1 MAGQATIAGGP
12 QPPATRFMHPSAQTS
27 PTAPE
32 AMLPSGSL
40 AATVAPVTDES
51 GFAALRP
58 AWNAVAAQ
66 RPDLSVFARHEWFD
80 AAWQWR
86 RDSAKLNV
94 LTWSER
100 GQVRAILPMV
110 ARSVTGL
117 AGNVREL
124 SFLTV
129 PDTQIC
135 DMLVA
140 SPDRAR
146 AAQAFAA
153 YLAARRHDWVAM
165 RLAYLRPDST
175 VATALAPALAVAG
188 CAVATAATPGNPFIS
203 LRGDWAAY
211 YAGRSRRL
219 KKANNLA
226 ANRLAK
232 AGDVRIDW
240 LEPGVPDAGRLA
252 EFVEG
257 IVEISR
263 NSWKEETGTTLDR
276 PGPGAFIRRLS
287 ALASERGWLSLWILA
302 LDGRPLAMEYQ
313 LVHDGNVH
321 ALRSDFRRGHE
332 EISPGSHLSRTML
345 ERLFAR
351 GYTRYYMGPG
361 NNAYKYR
368 WAEDADPQVAVTL
381 YSSSLAG
388 RVLGTWERRMKPRLS
403 ALRARLAKSPPSAA
417 ETTED

>member
-1 MAGQATIAGGP
+1 MTPVAP
-12 QPPATRFMHPSAQTS
+12 TS
-27 PTAPE
+27 PTVPDALH
-32 AMLPSGSL
+32 AFGSC
-40 AATVAPVTDES
+40 AAEVALVADES
-51 GFAALRP
+51 AFAALRP
-58 AWNAVAAQ
+58 AWNAIAAQ

-86 RDSAKLNV
+86 KDGAGLNV
-94 LTWSER
+94 LTWADR

-110 ARSVTGL
+110 VHGL
-117 AGNVREL
+117 KGRAGGVREFSL
-124 SFLTV
+124 LTV
-129 PDTQIC
+129 PDTQVC
-135 DMLVA
+135 DLLVA
-140 SPDRAR
+140 APDRTR
-146 AAQAFAA
+146 AARAFAA
-153 YLAARRHDWVAM
+153 HLVARRRDWAAM

-175 VATALAPALAVAG
+175 IATVLAPALASAG
-188 CAVATAATPGNPFIS
+188 CTVAHAATPGNPYIS

-232 AGDVRIDW
+232 AGNVRIDW
-240 LEPGVPDAGRLA
+240 LEPGAPDDGRLA

-257 IVEISR
+257 VVEISR
-263 NSWKEETGTTLDR
+263 HSWKEETGTTLDR

-287 ALASERGWLSLWILA
+287 ALASERGWLSLWMLT
-302 LDGRPLAMEYQ
+302 LDGGPLAMEYQ

-351 GYTRYYMGPG
+351 GLERYYMGPG

-368 WAEDADPQVAVTL
+368 WAEDSDPQLMVTC
-381 YSSSLAG
+381 YSPSLAG
-388 RVLGTWERRMKPRLS
+388 RALGTWERRLKPRLS
-403 ALRARLAKSPPSAA
+403 ALKSRLAKAPPSAA
-417 ETTED
+417 ATAED